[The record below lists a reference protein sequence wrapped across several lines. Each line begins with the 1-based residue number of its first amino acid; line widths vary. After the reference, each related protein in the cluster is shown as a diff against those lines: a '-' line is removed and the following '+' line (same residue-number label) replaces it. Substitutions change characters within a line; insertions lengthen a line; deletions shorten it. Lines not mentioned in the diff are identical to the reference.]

1 MLVRPA
7 ADDLRTIGSALGRI
21 LLVVAAASLIPTA
34 WAIAGKEWNPL
45 GSFLLMGSI
54 YALLGVTLL
63 RVSLAPR
70 PRVSTDQ
77 RHLDWSHGMVV
88 VALTWLIV
96 PLIGAIPFVPS
107 GHYASMLDAYFDA
120 MSGLTTTGLALVQD
134 LDHIA
139 SSLNFWRHLLHFL
152 GGQGIII
159 AALLLF
165 GGRGMMTLF
174 RGEGRDDQLLPSVR
188 STARAIWAISAIH
201 LVVGVAALGTVAWMV
216 LGFSWRRSL
225 FHGLMI
231 FFAAFDTGGFAPQ
244 STSIGYYH
252 SAIFE
257 SVTAVL
263 MVAGALS
270 FGFHFRLWAGVNQA
284 WTVAAKRY
292 RESVRARRTGTTPA
306 QDTDE
311 AFGGEW
317 RPGTRQTDGTRALF
331 KNLETRSILA
341 TFIATMVFTMI
352 GLAALGIYTSVA
364 GLSRQGFFQILSAHT
379 GTGFATVPSSELIQ
393 WSGLAFGGMA
403 IAMAM
408 GGMASSTAGGV
419 KALRVGLT
427 VRAISDE
434 VKRDLL
440 PEGALVDTGYYQF
453 GRRRLTPEVARS
465 AMVVA
470 LLFVS
475 LFLLG
480 TGVAIGYGIPL
491 QQALFESVSA
501 GASVGLSVGVTNPAM
516 PVLLKITYIAQMYL
530 GRLEFVAVF
539 VLIGFIYSMLRGR

>member
-21 LLVVAAASLIPTA
+21 LLVVAVASLIPTA
-34 WAIAGKEWNPL
+34 WAVAGKEWNPL
-45 GSFLLMGSI
+45 GSFLLMGSVF
-54 YALLGVTLL
+54 ALLGVTLL
-63 RVSLAPR
+63 RASLAPQ
-70 PRVSTDQ
+70 STITTDQ
-77 RHLDWSHGMVV
+77 RHLDWGHGMVV

-96 PLIGAIPFVPS
+96 PLIGSIPFVLS
-107 GHYASMLDAYFDA
+107 GHYASLLDAYFDA

-134 LDHIA
+134 LDHLA

-165 GGRGMMTLF
+165 GGRGMMTLY

-188 STARAIWAISAIH
+188 STARAIWAIAVIH
-201 LVVGVAALGTVAWMV
+201 MVVGVVALGSVAWIV

-244 STSIGYYH
+244 STSLGYYH

-270 FGFHFRLWAGVNQA
+270 FAFHFRLWSGVNKA
-284 WTVAAKRY
+284 WRPAISSFRATVT
-292 RESVRARRTGTTPA
+292 RRFSTGDDV
-306 QDTDE
+306 QEYFRDD
-311 AFGGEW
+311 W
-317 RPGTRQTDGTRALF
+317 RPGDRRSDGTTSLF

-341 TFIATMVFTMI
+341 TFIATMVFTMV
-352 GLAALGIYTSVA
+352 GLAAVGIYSSVA
-364 GLSRQGFFQILSAHT
+364 GLSRQGFFQVLSAHT

-403 IAMAM
+403 IAMAL

-427 VRAISDE
+427 VRAITNE
-434 VKRDLL
+434 VKKDLL

-465 AMVVA
+465 AMVVS
-470 LLFVS
+470 LLFVA

-480 TGVAIGYGIPL
+480 TGVAIAYGVPL
-491 QQALFESVSA
+491 GQALFESVSA
-501 GASVGLSVGVTNPAM
+501 GASVGLSVGVTTPTM
-516 PVLLKITYIAQMYL
+516 PVLLKIAYIVQMYL

-539 VLIGFIYSMLRGR
+539 VLIGFVYSMVRGR